1 MESARNDPAGARVK
15 LAAHYRASLPASES
29 FKIKE
34 EHELYQVPW
43 ERNPL

>member
-15 LAAHYRASLPASES
+15 LAAHYRASLPAES